1 MDFEFSEE
9 QRLLKDSVERLLA
22 DCYDLEQRKAYMQEP
37 GGFGRALWK
46 QYADLGL
53 LGLPFDEA
61 HGGSGGGPVETMIVA
76 EAFGRALALEPY
88 LATVVLAGGLLRHA
102 GSQTQRDA
110 ILPKVAEGS
119 MLLAFAHAER
129 QARYDLADVATSA
142 KRDGMG
148 YVIDGRKS
156 LVLNGDAAD
165 KLIVSARVSGNRRD
179 RDGLAL
185 FVIDAGAPG
194 VTHRDYATVDGMR
207 AADVTLANVKA
218 GPDAVLGQAGA
229 AYPVIER
236 VADEAMAALCAEAVG
251 TMAAMHELT
260 LDYLRTRKQFGV
272 PIGSFQAAAPR
283 GRHVRRA
290 RAGAQHGD
298 ARDNDGGRA
307 RRQRAPQ
314 GDLRRQ
320 GADRPLR
327 PHRRPWRDPAA
338 RRYRHDHGVQGRPLL
353 QTRHRHR
360 HRLRRR
366 RLSPRPAR
374 QDRRPGAAANI
385 ARHGRDKPSHDA
397 RV

>member
-9 QRLLKDSVERLLA
+9 QRLLKESVERLLS
-22 DCYDLEQRKAYMQEP
+22 DRYDFEQRKAYMQEP

-76 EAFGRALALEPY
+76 EAFGRA
-88 LATVVLAGGLLRHA
+88 
-102 GSQTQRDA
+102 
-110 ILPKVAEGS
+110 
-119 MLLAFAHAER
+119 FAHAER
-129 QARYDLADVATSA
+129 QARYDLADVASSA

-148 YVIDGRKS
+148 YVIDGQKS

-218 GPDAVLGQAGA
+218 GPDAVLGQAGT

-251 TMAAMHELT
+251 AMAAMHELT

-272 PIGSFQAAAPR
+272 PIGSFQVLQHRAVDMFVALEQARSMAMLATMMVAEPDASERRKAISAAKVQI
-283 GRHVRRA
+283 GRSGRIVGH
-290 RAGAQHGD
+290 GAIQLHGGIGMTMEYKVGHYFKRVAAIDTAFGD
-298 ARDNDGGRA
+298 ADYHLGLLAKTDG
-307 RRQRAPQ
+307 
-314 GDLRRQ
+314 LVL
-320 GADRPLR
+320 PL
-327 PHRRPWRDPAA
+327 
-338 RRYRHDHGVQGRPLL
+338 
-353 QTRHRHR
+353 T
-360 HRLRRR
+360 
-366 RLSPRPAR
+366 
-374 QDRRPGAAANI
+374 
-385 ARHGRDKPSHDA
+385 
-397 RV
+397 